1 MVVAILWEGEFGLK
15 RKLSWRSL
23 HGRGEM
29 MLFSKQEILVRE
41 SISDDHFHKGVRRS
55 HSELSRGGSPVQ
67 LWGGDSAALRIQ
79 KFLMSSEKGLS

>member
-1 MVVAILWEGEFGLK
+1 
-15 RKLSWRSL
+15 
-23 HGRGEM
+23 

-55 HSELSRGGSPVQ
+55 HSELSRGSPVQ

-79 KFLMSSEKGLS
+79 KFLMSSEKGLSARGLSRLSWRDLIRRFFSLVYSCTS